1 MIYASDYDAPHERH
15 EHRRA
20 FTPWVEEHAPEWR
33 LLEKIENPYPYNSTT
48 SEDTSL
54 SDFYIYERR
63 PTESDTG

>member
-1 MIYASDYDAPHERH
+1 M
-15 EHRRA
+15 RRA

-33 LLEKIENPYPYNSTT
+33 LLEKIENPYPYSSTT